1 MSPSIH
7 ELKRMVRKAEV
18 KTSKCDRCDKRRVLV
33 DGMLCRAC
41 KEGPKQKKVKLRPII
56 TPSMKRAINTVLML
70 SDCVQPKRMAVFK
83 DRTGTMHLRGDAT
96 PDEIERTFG

>member
-33 DGMLCRAC
+33 DGMRCRSC
-41 KEGPKQKKVKLRPII
+41 KEGPKPKKSRARYPIGDLGHLII
-56 TPSMKRAINTVLML
+56 TPTQKKIM
-70 SDCVQPKRMAVFK
+70 
-83 DRTGTMHLRGDAT
+83 RGMGIDV
-96 PDEIERTFG
+96 